1 MGMATPDP
9 RLIPGH
15 RTVITLSIREMATT
29 VAIRGFDA
37 PTRRPMTRP
46 APPTTPAPDLT
57 RVCGPLWRCSVLAMN
72 VTTVNERDIH
82 ECRTSSV
89 SPMGGAVYSSGSLG
103 SFSRDFAKGLSAD
116 HRKIVIY
123 VITEARR

>member
-29 VAIRGFDA
+29 VVIRGFDA

-46 APPTTPAPDLT
+46 APHNAGPRPD
-57 RVCGPLWRCSVLAMN
+57 
-72 VTTVNERDIH
+72 
-82 ECRTSSV
+82 
-89 SPMGGAVYSSGSLG
+89 
-103 SFSRDFAKGLSAD
+103 KGLRPAVALLSARNECHD
-116 HRKIVIY
+116 GQREGHSRVSDILRQPDGRGGV
-123 VITEARR
+123 